1 MCNKVV
7 EEFPFLLEDVPDNLK
22 DAGEGGGGNGGMCNL
37 KNVGGGGVEG
47 ACNKAVRRIVLE
59 TRKKKQD
66 DCGSNR

>member
-37 KNVGGGGVEG
+37 KNVGGGVEG

>member
-22 DAGEGGGGNGGMCNL
+22 DAGEGGGGGRG
-37 KNVGGGGVEG
+37 E
-47 ACNKAVRRIVLE
+47 CNKAVRRIVLE
-59 TRKKKQD
+59 KKKKKQD